1 MLRARP
7 LPGRD
12 PLGTRYRWLRR
23 AAGRRHHPSSLVPSS
38 WFRTTSTVFSARSSR
53 ACCIPLPVVGFAA
66 FRRNPLPW
74 ITAAG
79 HPRVVGASCRGECG
93 PRSSR
98 RHDPSKSSPRS
109 QPYRV
114 TAACCPLAVGSLP
127 GRSPPALHC
136 WSAEVAA
143 CQARSS
149 TSRRFSA
156 NGSVALDTLASGKS
170 LVPSMGLCPLR
181 GPIPIRGFLGLSQGD
196 PEHPRGEVP
205 SGRPSRRW
213 RYTGGGALDIPAC
226 AVCPEGSFAQIPKE
240 PCKPP

>member
-1 MLRARP
+1 MLP
-7 LPGRD
+7 S
-12 PLGTRYRWLRR
+12 
-23 AAGRRHHPSSLVPSS
+23 GRRHHPSCLVPPA
-38 WFRTTSTVFSARSSR
+38 WFRTTSTVFSA
-53 ACCIPLPVVGFAA
+53 LKFAGLLH
-66 FRRNPLPW
+66 P
-74 ITAAG
+74 AAG
-79 HPRVVGASCRGECG
+79 RGVRRVSRKPAPPGSRPLATREWSAMRAGASAGLA
-93 PRSSR
+93 PRDASTLR
-98 RHDPSKSSPRS
+98 RVPPVRS
-109 QPYRV
+109 QYRV
-114 TAACCPLAVGSLP
+114 TAALLPPCRWVSPGTFAPCSPLLVGK
-127 GRSPPALHC
+127 
-136 WSAEVAA
+136 VAA

-196 PEHPRGEVP
+196 PEQPRGEVP

-226 AVCPEGSFAQIPKE
+226 AVCPEGSFARIPKE